1 MDIPLPE
8 NGESC
13 SLAGLETFRPELE
26 FWFES
31 HQVNT
36 RTMDT
41 LVRQHTLDGEN
52 RPEAHET
59 VFNGMLKG
67 FIDLVFEHQGR
78 YYVLDYKSNFLGEDD
93 PAYIPEAM
101 REKILENR
109 YDLQYVI
116 YLLALHRLLKS
127 RLPDYDYDSHIGGAV
142 YLFLRGCDAPGAGA
156 FTERPGRALIEELD
170 QLFSGQREAAA

>member
-8 NGESC
+8 SGEAC

-36 RTMDT
+36 RAMDT
-41 LVRQHTLDGEN
+41 LVRQHTLDREN

-67 FIDLVFEHQGR
+67 FIDLVFEHKGR

-93 PAYIPEAM
+93 QAYITEAM

-127 RLPDYDYDSHIGGAV
+127 RLPDYDYDTHVGGAV

-156 FTERPGRALIEELD
+156 FTERPDRALIEELD
-170 QLFSGQREAAA
+170 QLFSGQREVAA